1 MIFLFT
7 SVNFQKQM
15 MYSGS
20 SIMRKII
27 TGNTLYLLCTLLEDG
42 NWQGLFFS
50 RIRRRTAYHCI
61 NSREKESYRDP
72 NTHTHTH
79 PLTD

>member
-15 MYSGS
+15 IYSGS

-42 NWQGLFFS
+42 NRQGLLWGREWELFSDNVSGPNFF
-50 RIRRRTAYHCI
+50 T
-61 NSREKESYRDP
+61 
-72 NTHTHTH
+72 
-79 PLTD
+79 